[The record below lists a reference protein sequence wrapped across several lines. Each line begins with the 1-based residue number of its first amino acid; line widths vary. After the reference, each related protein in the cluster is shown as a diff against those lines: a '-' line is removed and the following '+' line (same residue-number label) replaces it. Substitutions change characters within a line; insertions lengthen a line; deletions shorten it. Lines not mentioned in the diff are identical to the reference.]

1 MLHVTTT
8 TYPQLPLVDEVVVKK
23 LVMVSK
29 LWFFFKKLGKFSL
42 INTFKKNLPKKL
54 YIFCSNNTKV
64 GPKKIHWDSQGSPSP
79 KLHVVWRHRNKGC
92 NLSSPCDN
100 LVTTDGISF
109 PKRSIM
115 CWYLIMQFMTYVVF
129 DVNKHDH
136 FYILFHVYNMKKPY
150 VLSCLH
156 SS

>member
-1 MLHVTTT
+1 
-8 TYPQLPLVDEVVVKK
+8 
-23 LVMVSK
+23 
-29 LWFFFKKLGKFSL
+29 
-42 INTFKKNLPKKL
+42 
-54 YIFCSNNTKV
+54 
-64 GPKKIHWDSQGSPSP
+64 
-79 KLHVVWRHRNKGC
+79 LHVVWRHRNKGC